1 MGTFH
6 QDKGELHGI
15 TVVVDTH
22 GEEVW
27 VGRCDTVLEQ
37 GVVLLDATVHK
48 EGDEGRSK
56 QQWLERA
63 AQFGVWKKFDRI
75 VVPSEQVAS
84 VRRLAEL

>member
-1 MGTFH
+1 VGTFH

-22 GEEVW
+22 GEETW
-27 VGRCDTVLEQ
+27 VGRCDTVLAE
-37 GVVLLDATVHK
+37 GVVLLDGAVHK
-48 EGDEGRSK
+48 EGDNDRGK

-63 AQFGVWKKFDRI
+63 AKFGVWKTFDR
-75 VVPSEQVAS
+75 VLVPAQQVTS